1 MAKNGTNGKRLNIA
15 MVGLVV
21 VIVSIASSSVTRF
34 VNNQHETKDTSKA
47 VSELKAE
54 GCLPARDNEK
64 AIIRVESKV
73 DAFVVEQRAAKKEI
87 LDAIKER

>member
-1 MAKNGTNGKRLNIA
+1 MAKNGTNGKRLSIA
-15 MVGLVV
+15 TAGLVII
-21 VIVSIASSSVTRF
+21 IVGIASSGLTRF
-34 VNNQHETKDTSKA
+34 VNTQHETKDTSKA
-47 VSELKAE
+47 VSELKTE

-87 LDAIKER
+87 LEAIKEQ